1 MYFYG
6 FKLPE
11 PATLALYIV
20 LGIAVFVI
28 LFFLF
33 RLINCWYFKI
43 NHRLRE
49 QQRTN
54 ELLEELN
61 RKLDMIC
68 SSRAPAQDPRY
79 SYKDMY
85 GRAPQGPA
93 ASAPYNDPEQYG
105 WQRPASAAPYAA
117 PVQGHS
123 MAAAPKQEA
132 DFSTE
137 FARDFEVAPD
147 IRPVSAAADYTPGKE
162 NYPPA
167 QPPVPPSA
175 PGPDYEAPGSRQDKG
190 DTLLM
195 STAGTSGTPVNPG
208 SDTGI
213 PLDEIGDYGPAFCP
227 SCHLPLTKDTVYCPN
242 CGRKVR

>member
-1 MYFYG
+1 MIIMYFYG
-6 FKLPE
+6 FKIPE

-20 LGIAVFVI
+20 VGIAVFVL

-43 NHRLRE
+43 NHRLKE

-68 SSRAPAQDPRY
+68 GSHVPQQDPRY
-79 SYKDMY
+79 SGKDMY
-85 GRAPQGPA
+85 GRAPQNP
-93 ASAPYNDPEQYG
+93 ASAAPYDDPGQYG
-105 WQRPASAAPYAA
+105 WQRPGTAASYTA
-117 PVQGHS
+117 PVQNFYGQ
-123 MAAAPKQEA
+123 AAPKQEA
-132 DFSTE
+132 DFSAE
-137 FARDFEVAPD
+137 FARDFAAAPD
-147 IRPVSAAADYTPGKE
+147 IRPGASASDNPAAKDNTPAAK
-162 NYPPA
+162 
-167 QPPVPPSA
+167 PPVPPSVPV
-175 PGPDYEAPGSRQDKG
+175 PGPDAPASGQDTG

-195 STAGTSGTPVNPG
+195 GGAGFSG

-213 PLDEIGDYGPAFCP
+213 PLDEIGDCGPAFCP
-227 SCHLPLTKDTVYCPN
+227 GCHLPLTKDTVYCPN